1 MNRKKVLLVTH
12 VGDFI
17 PQFEMDNV
25 KFLQQQG
32 CEIHYAA
39 NFHLSSYGRKG
50 ELLKNSGII
59 CHQIPFQR
67 SPFRKENLQA
77 YKMLK
82 KIFEDEK
89 FAMVHCH
96 TPIGGALAR
105 LAGRKFRKEGL
116 KVVYTAHGFHFCSGA
131 PWLNW
136 LLYYPAEYLLSW
148 LTDVQITINQEDYD
162 RAARFFHAGKVVR
175 IPGVG
180 IDSRQL
186 EKRILEDRK
195 RFRASLGVGEQDFC
209 LLSVGELDA
218 NKNHETVLRALQEM
232 DRRQICYLI
241 CGKGEL
247 EQELQ
252 MKILEYGL
260 EDTVKLL
267 GYRNDAPAVYEAADV
282 FVFPS
287 HREGL
292 SVALME
298 AMAKGLPAVA
308 SRIRGNVDLIVDE
321 KGGLLANSHSAP
333 EFARAILRLQKDP
346 GLCKRMG
353 EYNRKRVRL
362 FDRAK
367 VRSVMEKVYQ
377 EVLR

>member
-82 KIFEDEK
+82 KLFEDEK

-116 KVVYTAHGFHFCSGA
+116 KVV
-131 PWLNW
+131 
-136 LLYYPAEYLLSW
+136 
-148 LTDVQITINQEDYD
+148 
-162 RAARFFHAGKVVR
+162 
-175 IPGVG
+175 
-180 IDSRQL
+180 
-186 EKRILEDRK
+186 
-195 RFRASLGVGEQDFC
+195 
-209 LLSVGELDA
+209 
-218 NKNHETVLRALQEM
+218 
-232 DRRQICYLI
+232 
-241 CGKGEL
+241 
-247 EQELQ
+247 
-252 MKILEYGL
+252 
-260 EDTVKLL
+260 
-267 GYRNDAPAVYEAADV
+267 
-282 FVFPS
+282 
-287 HREGL
+287 
-292 SVALME
+292 
-298 AMAKGLPAVA
+298 
-308 SRIRGNVDLIVDE
+308 
-321 KGGLLANSHSAP
+321 
-333 EFARAILRLQKDP
+333 
-346 GLCKRMG
+346 
-353 EYNRKRVRL
+353 
-362 FDRAK
+362 
-367 VRSVMEKVYQ
+367 
-377 EVLR
+377 

>member
-1 MNRKKVLLVTH
+1 MNGKKILLVTH

-25 KFLQQQG
+25 EFLRRQG

-39 NFHLSSYGRKG
+39 NFNLSSYGKKG
-50 ELLKNSGII
+50 ELLKDSGII

-82 KIFEDEK
+82 ELLQKEK
-89 FAMVHCH
+89 FSLVHCH

-105 LAGRKFRKEGL
+105 LAGRKFRKKGL
-116 KVVYTAHGFHFCSGA
+116 RVIYTAHGFHFCSGA
-131 PWLNW
+131 PLVNW
-136 LLYYPAEYLLSW
+136 ILYYPAEYFLSW
-148 LTDVQITINQEDYD
+148 FTDVQITINQEDYS
-162 RAARFFHAGKVVR
+162 RAMHFHAGKVVR

-180 IDSRQL
+180 IDSREM
-186 EKRILEDRK
+186 EKKTLKDRK
-195 RFRASLGVGEQDFC
+195 QFRASLGVEEEDFC
-209 LLSVGELDA
+209 ILSVGELDA
-218 NKNHETVLRALQEM
+218 NKNHETVLRALKEM
-232 DRRQICYLI
+232 DRKGIRYLI

-252 MKILEYGL
+252 GKIREYGL
-260 EDTVKLL
+260 ESTVKML
-267 GYRNDAPAVYEAADV
+267 GYRNDVQMVYEAADA
-282 FVFPS
+282 FIFPS

-298 AMAKGLPAVA
+298 AMAKGLPVVA
-308 SRIRGNVDLIVDE
+308 SRIRGNVDLIADGE
-321 KGGLLANSHSAP
+321 GGLLVNSHSAS
-333 EFARAILRLQKDP
+333 EFAGAILRLYEDP
-346 GLCKRMG
+346 GLCRTMG
-353 EYNRKRVRL
+353 ENNRKRVRL
-362 FDRAK
+362 FDREH

-377 EVLR
+377 EVLT

>member
-1 MNRKKVLLVTH
+1 MNGKKILLVTH

-25 KFLQQQG
+25 EFLQRQG

-39 NFHLSSYGRKG
+39 NFNLSSYGKKG
-50 ELLKNSGII
+50 ELLKDSGII

-67 SPFRKENLQA
+67 SPLRKENLQA

-82 KIFEDEK
+82 ELLQKEK
-89 FAMVHCH
+89 FSAVHCH

-105 LAGRKFRKEGL
+105 LAGRKFRKKGL
-116 KVVYTAHGFHFCSGA
+116 RVIYTAHGFHFYSGA
-131 PWLNW
+131 PLVNW
-136 LLYYPAEYLLSW
+136 LLYYPAEYFLSW
-148 LTDVQITINQEDYD
+148 FTDVQITINQEDYN
-162 RAARFFHAGKVVR
+162 RAMHFHAGKVVR

-180 IDSRQL
+180 IDSREM
-186 EKRILEDRK
+186 EKKTLKDRK
-195 RFRASLGVGEQDFC
+195 QFRASLGVEEGDFC
-209 LLSVGELDA
+209 ILSVGELDA
-218 NKNHETVLRALQEM
+218 NKNHETVLRALKEM
-232 DRRQICYLI
+232 DRKGIRYLI

-267 GYRNDAPAVYEAADV
+267 GYRNDAPAVYEAADA

>member
-1 MNRKKVLLVTH
+1 
-12 VGDFI
+12 
-17 PQFEMDNV
+17 
-25 KFLQQQG
+25 
-32 CEIHYAA
+32 
-39 NFHLSSYGRKG
+39 
-50 ELLKNSGII
+50 
-59 CHQIPFQR
+59 
-67 SPFRKENLQA
+67 
-77 YKMLK
+77 
-82 KIFEDEK
+82 
-89 FAMVHCH
+89 
-96 TPIGGALAR
+96 
-105 LAGRKFRKEGL
+105 
-116 KVVYTAHGFHFCSGA
+116 
-131 PWLNW
+131 
-136 LLYYPAEYLLSW
+136 
-148 LTDVQITINQEDYD
+148 
-162 RAARFFHAGKVVR
+162 
-175 IPGVG
+175 
-180 IDSRQL
+180 
-186 EKRILEDRK
+186 
-195 RFRASLGVGEQDFC
+195 
-209 LLSVGELDA
+209 LDA

-232 DRRQICYLI
+232 DRRQIRYLI